1 MAVPGPTF
9 LNLWTV
15 PRGMKPCVDRIDQ
28 HDEDNRNRAGRV
40 LRRAD
45 PNCARRDDDVDL
57 EPDEV
62 LGEGAKALGMTF
74 RPPIFDRHGL
84 ALDPAQVPQTPTE
97 RQ

>member
-9 LNLWTV
+9 LHE
-15 PRGMKPCVDRIDQ
+15 PCGDRSAD
-28 HDEDNRNRAGRV
+28 RV

-62 LGEGAKALGMTF
+62 LGEGAKALGMAF